1 MRIFSQ
7 EISPLISEIPSAD
20 VRWSGQPQ
28 SGVQLD
34 QLQLSRSQQP
44 PQNILKI
51 RVPQNSQDR
60 LRTTF
65 I

>member
-20 VRWSGQPQ
+20 VRWPGQPQ

>member
-20 VRWSGQPQ
+20 VHWPEQPQ

-44 PQNILKI
+44 PKNILKI